1 MPAIGMLLTLSLLV
15 VAVSVP
21 SLADVVSFP
30 DPGLEAA
37 IRDALAKPT
46 GDVLDTDLV
55 GLASLNA
62 VNQNIVN
69 LEGIQYCSDLEHLW
83 LDRNE
88 IVDISPLSDLTNLSI
103 LALSKNPII
112 DISPLSGLIN
122 LLYLDLSGNQIV
134 DISPL
139 SCFTTLKHLYL
150 HDNLIIDISALSGLT
165 NLKHLWLGVNYIVD
179 ISPLANL
186 TNLAILDLHDNRIND
201 ITVLVENVGLG
212 EGDSLDICHN
222 SPQLLWGPLLKG
234 GAQDIEALRDRGVE
248 IHIGSA
254 VD

>member
-1 MPAIGMLLTLSLLV
+1 MLLTLSLLV

-37 IRDALAKPT
+37 IRDALTKPA
-46 GDVLDTDLV
+46 GDILDTDLV

-69 LEGIQYCSDLEHLW
+69 LNGIQYCSDLEHLW

-88 IVDISPLSDLTNLSI
+88 IVDISPLSGLTNLVELKLYANRI
-103 LALSKNPII
+103 A
-112 DISPLSGLIN
+112 DISS
-122 LLYLDLSGNQIV
+122 
-134 DISPL
+134 
-139 SCFTTLKHLYL
+139 
-150 HDNLIIDISALSGLT
+150 LSGLT
-165 NLKHLWLGVNYIVD
+165 NLTKLWLGGNNIYD

-201 ITVLVENVGLG
+201 ITVLVENAGLG

-222 SPQLLWGPLLKG
+222 SPQLLWGPPLKG
-234 GAQDIEALRDRGVE
+234 GAQDIEALRDRGVD